1 MSTTKPR
8 ILFTEDDPDT
18 REMLFYLLRSEGYSV
33 VCVES
38 ADEGLSLAKNEEF
51 DLYLLDNWLP
61 GLTGCELTKIIR
73 EFNKT
78 TPILFYSGVAD
89 KAHIEE
95 ARLAGAQGYLVKPV
109 NNDDLIS
116 EIRRFLAPPK
126 PESNLHRV
134 PLPNFMEIA

>member
-1 MSTTKPR
+1 MSKANPR

-33 VCVES
+33 VCLES
-38 ADEGLSLAKNEEF
+38 AAEALNLVAQEEF

-61 GLTGCELTKIIR
+61 DLTGCELTKIIR

-89 KAHIEE
+89 RDHIKE

-109 NNDDLIS
+109 NNDDLIC
-116 EIRRFLAPPK
+116 EIQRLIGRPK
-126 PESNLHRV
+126 REVQTV
-134 PLPNFMEIA
+134 PLPTFIEIS